1 MNIYCTTIKYYKVM
15 DTLPDYIKPLGLGD
29 VQYPKNWLHERSK
42 KNISNLNKYYA
53 EFTGFYWIWKNQL
66 SNLKDDDLIG
76 NCHNRVL
83 WLNEFK
89 INKSKFTTK
98 SLFSNLLKPDNK
110 FLKTIDVIQ
119 VQPITFK
126 NKNLLQDFKEV
137 HKCDALEKS
146 LEFFP
151 DNIANDFLEHLKGKK
166 MYPHNMFITKKK
178 FFINY
183 CNIIFPWL
191 EKCFRYCQENNLCKD
206 YNIRLPAFLAERFTS
221 FWFSQFDN
229 REVLSYA
236 RLGNFHL
243 SNKFNSFLNTTKIPC
258 TYYQFPTIHKF

>member
-1 MNIYCTTIKYYKVM
+1 MYNILKIGCTR
-15 DTLPDYIKPLGLGD
+15 DLG
-29 VQYPKNWLHERSK
+29 

-89 INKSKFTTK
+89 INKIKMLTTK
-98 SLFSNLLKPDNK
+98 SLFDNLLKSDNK

-126 NKNLLQDFKEV
+126 NKDLLQDFKEV

-146 LEFFP
+146 LEFLP
-151 DNIANDFLEHLKGKK
+151 DNIANDFLEHL
-166 MYPHNMFITKKK
+166 
-178 FFINY
+178 
-183 CNIIFPWL
+183 
-191 EKCFRYCQENNLCKD
+191 R
-206 YNIRLPAFLAERFTS
+206 
-221 FWFSQFDN
+221 
-229 REVLSYA
+229 
-236 RLGNFHL
+236 GNKNV
-243 SNKFNSFLNTTKIPC
+243 ST
-258 TYYQFPTIHKF
+258 

>member
-1 MNIYCTTIKYYKVM
+1 MDIYCTTIKYYKVM
-15 DTLPDYIKPLGLGD
+15 DRLPNYIKPLGLGD
-29 VQYPKNWLHERSK
+29 VKYPKKWLHEKSE

-53 EFTGFYWIWKNQL
+53 EFTGFYWIWKNRL

-83 WLNEFK
+83 WLNKFK
-89 INKSKFTTK
+89 HNKAKLTTK
-98 SLFSNLLKPDNK
+98 SLFSNLLKLDNK
-110 FLKTIDVIQ
+110 ILKKIDVIQ

-191 EKCFRYCQENNLCKD
+191 EKCLRYCQENNLCKD
-206 YNIRLPAFLAERFTS
+206 YNTRLPAFLAERFTS
-221 FWFSQFDN
+221 FWFSKFNN
-229 REVLSYA
+229 RELLSYA
-236 RLGNFHL
+236 RLGDFHL
-243 SNKFNSFLNTTKIPC
+243 SNKFNFFLNTTKIPC